1 MERQNRWR
9 NDSRTLQ
16 YSHTAAIGF
25 QYATE
30 FKPVCPGYLIST
42 RGVVTAASCLG
53 KLSIDQMMVRLGWHG
68 EESVPSTIRFEP
80 VHSRNVHP
88 LYNETTG
95 AHNIAVIKL
104 KNAIQPNVH
113 LFPAC
118 LWSDRLES
126 PVMQRIL
133 FDEFEGFELIHPLY
147 KTDCEKRLNCPPL
160 PQEIVCMRIADEIC
174 RSSSKS
180 REYACNDRLKLKLK
194 KNCYQGGN
202 PIVWRKEDHTGLTEY
217 LLGVYSIGDCKSEVS
232 LHIVQRV
239 AFYIDWIAK
248 VLL

>member
-1 MERQNRWR
+1 MGCQSEKCFTNKLF
-9 NDSRTLQ
+9 TILQ
-16 YSHTAAIGF
+16 AAIGF

-68 EESVPSTIRFEP
+68 ERSDPSTIRFEP

-133 FDEFEGFELIHPLY
+133 FDGEYDKKKFFI
-147 KTDCEKRLNCPPL
+147 L
-160 PQEIVCMRIADEIC
+160 PCFAR
-174 RSSSKS
+174 
-180 REYACNDRLKLKLK
+180 
-194 KNCYQGGN
+194 G
-202 PIVWRKEDHTGLTEY
+202 
-217 LLGVYSIGDCKSEVS
+217 EV
-232 LHIVQRV
+232 L
-239 AFYIDWIAK
+239 FCGPCFT
-248 VLL
+248 